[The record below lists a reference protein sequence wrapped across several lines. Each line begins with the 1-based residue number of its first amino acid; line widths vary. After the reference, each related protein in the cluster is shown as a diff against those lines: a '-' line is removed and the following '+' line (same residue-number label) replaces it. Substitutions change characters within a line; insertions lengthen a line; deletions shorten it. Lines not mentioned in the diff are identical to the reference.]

1 MRLIPIAVLL
11 AALAGLPSPV
21 PAQTAG
27 ATAGAAPGATS
38 IPAGHI
44 RAEQLMDRDVY
55 ATDNVEVGEVEDLV
69 IDPAQGQVTMVIIEL
84 EGRLGLNHRH
94 VAVPLQRLRI
104 VPGERRVT
112 IDMASAEIRSLPPL
126 TR

>member
-11 AALAGLPSPV
+11 AALAGLPSPA
-21 PAQTAG
+21 PAQ
-27 ATAGAAPGATS
+27 TAGAAPGATS

-55 ATDNVEVGEVEDLV
+55 TTDNVQVGEVEDLV

-112 IDMASAEIRSLPPL
+112 IDMASAEIRALPPL
-126 TR
+126 AR